1 MFCLKID
8 RIVIMSEIVTDKKL
22 IDEALARSVEKIY
35 PSREELER
43 FLFSGHRLRIYLGV
57 DATGAHL
64 HFGHAT
70 NLLVLRRLQR
80 LGHEIIFLIGDF
92 TARIGDPSDKTAMR
106 QPLTAEQVTENF
118 KTFKKQAA
126 KLIKFTGP
134 NKALVRFNSK
144 WLAKMNFEDVIKL
157 ASNFTVQQMIQRGM
171 FQERLKADKPV
182 GLHEFFYP
190 LMQGYDSVAMDVDME
205 VGGNDQTFNMLVGR
219 DLLKT
224 YKNRDKFVLA
234 TKLLVNP
241 KNGKKLMNKSEGGL
255 INLDDTADDIFGKV
269 MAIDDEAMFELAEH
283 STEMPL
289 EDIATIQGQVA
300 AGTNPRDAKI
310 KIAEAAVELVYGK
323 AAAKRAKK
331 IFLVMFSQHEKP
343 AEAPIYKLKVESLK
357 LIDLLVE
364 VKLAPSKSEAWRL
377 IEQGGVRI
385 NDQKKT
391 DPIEKIKIEG
401 EVLLQVGK
409 RHFLRL
415 IK

>member
-1 MFCLKID
+1 
-8 RIVIMSEIVTDKKL
+8 MSEIVTDKKL

-224 YKNRDKFVLA
+224 YKNKDKFVLT

-241 KNGKKLMNKSEGGL
+241 KTGKKLMNKSEGGL
-255 INLDDTADDIFGKV
+255 INLDDSTDDIFGKV
-269 MAIDDEAMFELAEH
+269 MAIDDEVMFELAEH

-300 AGTNPRDAKI
+300 AGTNPRGAKI

-331 IFLVMFSQHEKP
+331 NFLGMFSKHEKP
-343 AEAPIYKLKVESLK
+343 SDIPSYTLYAIRYT
-357 LIDLLVE
+357 LIDLLME
-364 VKLAPSKSEAWRL
+364 TKLAPSKSEARRL
-377 IEQGGVRI
+377 IEQGAVRV
-385 NDQKKT
+385 NDVKKT
-391 DPIEKIKIEG
+391 DPNEEIKIRSAGEADEG
-401 EVLLQVGK
+401 EILLQVGK
-409 RHFLRL
+409 RHFLKL